1 MSIFLQYLLSGIG
14 SGAIYA
20 LIALGFCLVYKGT
33 RAINFAQ
40 GEYVVVAGVLASV
53 LRLHEHWPLWLA
65 AVSAVAAGVVMG
77 LATELVAVRFLRRPN
92 PLTVTIGTVGVGI
105 AIDAIL
111 ILRTN
116 GATYVLP
123 PFSAGAPIH
132 LGGALISPQTIW
144 NVGIAAL
151 VVLALGWFFNRT
163 RRGISLRAAADD
175 ADTASAYGVSL
186 GSTTL
191 WTFGLGGALAALAGV
206 AITPVTLMASTQGTE
221 IGLVGFAAAMLG
233 GLTSLPGAML
243 GGLLLGVAQSL
254 FGGYV
259 SGTYSDLFAFATLLI
274 VLFVRPRGI
283 LGSAVV
289 QRV

>member
-1 MSIFLQYLLSGIG
+1 MSIFLQYVLSGIG

-20 LIALGFCLVYKGT
+20 LIALGFSIVYKGT

-53 LRLHEHWPLWLA
+53 LVVHKHWPLWLA
-65 AVSAVAAGVVMG
+65 AVTVVAVGVALGV
-77 LATELVAVRFLRRPN
+77 ATELIAVRFLNRPS
-92 PLTVTIGTVGVGI
+92 PLTVTIGTVGIGI
-105 AIDAIL
+105 AIDAFL
-111 ILRTN
+111 VTRTN

-123 PFSAGAPIH
+123 PFSAARPIRV
-132 LGGALISPQTIW
+132 GGALLAPQTIW
-144 NVGIAAL
+144 NVGIALA
-151 VVLALGWFFNRT
+151 VVVGLGWFFSRT
-163 RRGISLRAAADD
+163 RRGTALRAAADD
-175 ADTASAYGVSL
+175 AETASTCGVSL

-191 WTFGLGGALAALAGV
+191 WTLALGGGLAAVAGV

-233 GLTSLPGAML
+233 GLGNLPGAVI
-243 GGLLLGVAQSL
+243 GGLLLGVSQSL
-254 FGGYV
+254 VAGYV
-259 SGTYSDLFAFATLLI
+259 SGTYSDLFAFVILLG

-283 LGSAVV
+283 LSGAVV